1 MTMTFENRSVEQR
14 MAALERANV
23 IRSRRAQLKRDL
35 KAGRVRLHDLLV
47 DTPDWLESAKVWDL
61 LVHVPRVGR
70 VKALKA
76 LRACDISPSKTFGGL
91 TERQRVELV
100 AYLSGTHTGGRLS
113 QREAVE
119 LARVVRAVSR
129 TQAGGRSRPPRDYP
143 EVDPRGPDDRP

>member
-1 MTMTFENRSVEQR
+1 VTMTFENQSLEQR

-35 KAGRVRLHDLLV
+35 KAGRVRIHDLLV
-47 DTPDWLESAKVWDL
+47 HPPDWLDTAKVATML
-61 LVHVPRVGR
+61 LQVPKVGR
-70 VKALKA
+70 VKAAKA
-76 LRACDISPSKTFGGL
+76 LRVCDISPSKTFGGL

-100 AYLSGTHTGGRLS
+100 AYLSGTHVGGRLS

-119 LARVVRAVSR
+119 LARVVRAVSA

-143 EVDPRGPDDRP
+143 EVDPRGSDHTP